1 MCFSMDQEKVAK
13 EIVALVGGKENIAHV
28 THCMTRLR
36 FNLHDDQLANKEML
50 EKTKGVMG
58 TMKSGGQ
65 FQVII
70 GNDVAQVYKEIM
82 KSTDVTT
89 KQGHDKAPKK
99 KQNPISAIFD
109 VIAGVFTPILP
120 AIAGAG
126 MIKGLLSLAA
136 TFGWMSPDDSTY
148 LILNAIGDGA
158 FYFLPLILA
167 FSAANKFGNNP
178 FVAVSVAAAVLHPQL
193 TALLGTGQN
202 TSFLGMPVTA
212 VTYASSVIPIVITIW
227 LASYVEKAVDKA
239 VHKSMKLILV
249 PMITLLIVVPLMLI
263 AIGPIGTI
271 IGNGLASG
279 ITALF
284 DHAGLFAGVLLGGT
298 MSLIII
304 TGMHYALIPIMIGTV
319 AQLGYDYILPIMFV
333 ANLAQAGAA
342 FGVFLK
348 SRNKEFKSIAM
359 STSITA
365 TMGITEP
372 AMYGVNMRLKKPFIA
387 ALIGGAVS
395 GAFISL
401 FNTKAYIVGGNAG
414 LPGLPILIGETFW
427 YAIIGMLIAF
437 VVGAVVT
444 YLLGFVDIPSNEA
457 KEESRETEDMIEIE
471 KVVEIGHTLV
481 KSEQIYSPLAGV
493 VHPLQEVSDPTFSR
507 EIMGKGIAIEPA
519 EGRVVSPVNGTV
531 VSIFNTKHAI
541 GLISDEGAEVLIH
554 IGIDTVKLEGKHFT
568 AHVQTGQQVKVG
580 ELLIEFDL
588 HEIRQAGFETITPV
602 IITNT
607 DQYPEIQ
614 PSTQAEMKETEL
626 LLTLRV

>member
-1 MCFSMDQEKVAK
+1 MDQEKVAK

-178 FVAVSVAAAVLHPQL
+178 FVAVAVAAAVLHPQL

-263 AIGPIGTI
+263 AIGPVGTI

-414 LPGLPILIGETFW
+414 LPGVPILIGETFW
-427 YAIIGMLIAF
+427 YAIIGMIIAF
-437 VVGAVVT
+437 VVGAVMT

-457 KEESRETEDMIEIE
+457 KEEPRETEEMIEIE

-481 KSEQIYSPLAGV
+481 KSEQIYSPLAGA

-568 AHVQTGQQVKVG
+568 THVQTGQQVKVG

>member
-1 MCFSMDQEKVAK
+1 MDQEKVAK

>member
-1 MCFSMDQEKVAK
+1 MDQEKVAK

-89 KQGHDKAPKK
+89 RQGHDKAPKK

-178 FVAVSVAAAVLHPQL
+178 FVAVTVAAAVLHPQL

-427 YAIIGMLIAF
+427 YAIIGMFIAF
-437 VVGAVVT
+437 VVGAVMT

-457 KEESRETEDMIEIE
+457 KEEPRETEDMIEIE

>member
-1 MCFSMDQEKVAK
+1 MDQEKVAK

-178 FVAVSVAAAVLHPQL
+178 FVAVAVAAAVLHPQL

-414 LPGLPILIGETFW
+414 LPGVPILIGETFW
-427 YAIIGMLIAF
+427 YAIIGMIIAF
-437 VVGAVVT
+437 VVGAVMT

-457 KEESRETEDMIEIE
+457 KEEPRETEEMIEIE

-568 AHVQTGQQVKVG
+568 THVQTGQQVKVG

-588 HEIRQAGFETITPV
+588 HAIRQAGFETITPV

>member
-178 FVAVSVAAAVLHPQL
+178 FVAVAVAAAVLHPQL

-263 AIGPIGTI
+263 AIGPVGTI

-414 LPGLPILIGETFW
+414 LPGVPILIGETFW
-427 YAIIGMLIAF
+427 YAIIGMIIAF
-437 VVGAVVT
+437 VVGAVMT

-457 KEESRETEDMIEIE
+457 KEEPRETEEMIEIE

-481 KSEQIYSPLAGV
+481 KSEQIYSPLAGA

-568 AHVQTGQQVKVG
+568 THVQTGQQVKVG

>member
-1 MCFSMDQEKVAK
+1 MDQEKVAK

-89 KQGHDKAPKK
+89 RQGHDKAPKK

-178 FVAVSVAAAVLHPQL
+178 FVAVTVAAAVLHPQL

-284 DHAGLFAGVLLGGT
+284 DQAGLFAGVLLGGT

-427 YAIIGMLIAF
+427 YAIIGMIIAF
-437 VVGAVVT
+437 VVGAVMT

-457 KEESRETEDMIEIE
+457 KEEPRETEDMIEIE

>member
-178 FVAVSVAAAVLHPQL
+178 FVAVAVAAAVLHPQL

-263 AIGPIGTI
+263 AIGPVGTI

-414 LPGLPILIGETFW
+414 LPGVPILIGETFW
-427 YAIIGMLIAF
+427 YAIIGMIIAF
-437 VVGAVVT
+437 VVGAVMT

-457 KEESRETEDMIEIE
+457 KEEPRETEEMIEIE

-568 AHVQTGQQVKVG
+568 THVQTGQQVKVG

>member
-1 MCFSMDQEKVAK
+1 MDKEKVAK

-36 FNLHDDQLANKEML
+36 FNLHDDQLANKELL

-70 GNDVAQVYKEIM
+70 GNDVAEVYKEM
-82 KSTDVTT
+82 VKSTNLIESS
-89 KQGHDKAPKK
+89 QGEHKTQKK

-126 MIKGLLSLAA
+126 MIKGLLSLVA

-148 LILNAIGDGA
+148 MILSAIGDGA

-178 FVAVSVAAAVLHPQL
+178 FVAVAVAASVLHPQL

-227 LASYVEKAVDKA
+227 LASYVEKAVDK
-239 VHKSMKLILV
+239 VIHKSMKLILV
-249 PMITLLIVVPLMLI
+249 PMLTLLIVVPLMLI

-284 DHAGLFAGVLLGGT
+284 DHAGLFAGLLLGGT

-304 TGMHYALIPIMIGTV
+304 TGMHYALIPIMIGSV
-319 AQLGYDYILPIMFV
+319 AQLGYDYIFPMMFV

-342 FGVFLK
+342 FGVFLRT
-348 SRNKEFKSIAM
+348 RNKEFKSIAI

-401 FNTKAYIVGGNAG
+401 FKTKAYIIGGNAG
-414 LPGLPILIGETFW
+414 LPGLPVLIGETFL
-427 YAIIGMLIAF
+427 YAIIGLIIAF

-444 YLLGFVDIPSNEA
+444 YLLGFVDIPSDND
-457 KEESRETEDMIEIE
+457 KEEPTEKEGTTEHVLI
-471 KVVEIGHTLV
+471 
-481 KSEQIYSPLAGV
+481 KSEAIYSPLAGV
-493 VHPLQEVSDPTFSR
+493 VHPLKEVSDPTFSR
-507 EIMGKGIAIEPA
+507 EIMGKGMAIEPA

-568 AHVQTGQQVKVG
+568 AHVQTGDQVKIG

-607 DQYPEIQ
+607 DQYLEIETSSQ
-614 PSTQAEMKETEL
+614 PAIKEKEL
-626 LLTLRV
+626 LLTLRA

>member
-1 MCFSMDQEKVAK
+1 MDQEKVAK

-457 KEESRETEDMIEIE
+457 KEESREIEDMIEIE

>member
-1 MCFSMDQEKVAK
+1 MDQEKVAK

-65 FQVII
+65 FQVIV

-457 KEESRETEDMIEIE
+457 KEESRETEDIIEIE

>member
-1 MCFSMDQEKVAK
+1 MDQEKVAK

-227 LASYVEKAVDKA
+227 LASYVEKGVDKA

-457 KEESRETEDMIEIE
+457 KEESRETEDIIEIE

>member
-1 MCFSMDQEKVAK
+1 MDKEKVAK

-70 GNDVAQVYKEIM
+70 GNDVAEVYKEM
-82 KSTDVTT
+82 VKSTNLIESS
-89 KQGHDKAPKK
+89 QGEHKTQKK

-126 MIKGLLSLAA
+126 MIKGLLSLVV
-136 TFGWMSPDDSTY
+136 TFGWMSPDNSTY
-148 LILNAIGDGA
+148 MILSAIGDGA

-202 TSFLGMPVTA
+202 TSFLGLPVTA

-227 LASYVEKAVDKA
+227 LASYVEKAVDK
-239 VHKSMKLILV
+239 VIHKSMKLILV

-284 DHAGLFAGVLLGGT
+284 DHAGLFAGLLLGGT

-304 TGMHYALIPIMIGTV
+304 TGMHYALIPIMIGSV

-348 SRNKEFKSIAM
+348 TRNKEFKSIAI

-401 FNTKAYIVGGNAG
+401 FKTKAYIVGGNAG
-414 LPGLPILIGETFW
+414 LPGLPILIGETFL
-427 YAIIGMLIAF
+427 YAIIGLIIAF

-444 YLLGFVDIPSNEA
+444 YLLGFVDIPSEND
-457 KEESRETEDMIEIE
+457 KEEPTEKEVTTEHVLI
-471 KVVEIGHTLV
+471 
-481 KSEQIYSPLAGV
+481 KSETIYSPLAGV

-507 EIMGKGIAIEPA
+507 EIMGKGMAIEPT
-519 EGRVVSPVNGTV
+519 EGRVVSPVNGMV

-541 GLISDEGAEVLIH
+541 GLISDDGAEVLIH

-568 AHVQTGQQVKVG
+568 AHVQTGAQVKVG

-607 DQYPEIQ
+607 EQYPEIETSSQ
-614 PSTQAEMKETEL
+614 TEIKEKER
-626 LLTLRV
+626 LLTLRA

>member
-1 MCFSMDQEKVAK
+1 MDQEKVAK

-178 FVAVSVAAAVLHPQL
+178 FVAVAVAAAVLHPQL

-414 LPGLPILIGETFW
+414 LPGVPILIGETFW
-427 YAIIGMLIAF
+427 YAIIGMIIAF
-437 VVGAVVT
+437 VVGAVMT

-457 KEESRETEDMIEIE
+457 KEEPRETEEMIKIE

-568 AHVQTGQQVKVG
+568 THVQTGQQVKVG

>member
-1 MCFSMDQEKVAK
+1 MDQEKVAK

-136 TFGWMSPDDSTY
+136 TFGWMSPDGSTY

-437 VVGAVVT
+437 VVGAVMT

-471 KVVEIGHTLV
+471 KVVEIGHSLV

-568 AHVQTGQQVKVG
+568 AHVKTGQQVKVG

-588 HEIRQAGFETITPV
+588 HEIREAGFETITPV

>member
-89 KQGHDKAPKK
+89 RQGHDKAPKK

-178 FVAVSVAAAVLHPQL
+178 FVAVTVAAAVLHPQL

-427 YAIIGMLIAF
+427 YAIIGMFIAF
-437 VVGAVVT
+437 VVGAVMT

-457 KEESRETEDMIEIE
+457 KEEPRETEDMIEIE

>member
-457 KEESRETEDMIEIE
+457 KEESREIEDMIEIE

>member
-1 MCFSMDQEKVAK
+1 MDQEKVAK

-178 FVAVSVAAAVLHPQL
+178 FVAVAVAAAVLHPQL

-414 LPGLPILIGETFW
+414 LPGVPILIGETFW

-437 VVGAVVT
+437 VVGAVMT

-457 KEESRETEDMIEIE
+457 KEEPRETEEMIEIE

-568 AHVQTGQQVKVG
+568 THVQTGQQVKVG

>member
-1 MCFSMDQEKVAK
+1 MDQEKVAK

-348 SRNKEFKSIAM
+348 SRNKEFKSIAI

>member
-1 MCFSMDQEKVAK
+1 MDQEKVAK

-36 FNLHDDQLANKEML
+36 FNLHDDQLADKEGL

-82 KSTDVTT
+82 KSTDIAA
-89 KQGHDKAPKK
+89 KIQGKEKGLQK

-126 MIKGLLSLAA
+126 MIKGLLSLAV
-136 TFGWMSPDDSTY
+136 TFGWMSPEDSTY
-148 LILNAIGDGA
+148 QILNAIGDGA

-178 FVAVSVAAAVLHPQL
+178 FVAVAVAAAVLHPQL
-193 TALLGTGQN
+193 TALLGTGQS
-202 TSFLGMPVTA
+202 TSFMGIPVTA
-212 VTYASSVIPIVITIW
+212 VTYASSVIPMVITIW
-227 LASYVEKAVDKA
+227 LASYVEKFIDNLI
-239 VHKSMKLILV
+239 HKSMKLILV
-249 PMITLLIVVPLMLI
+249 PMLTLLIVVPLMLI

-279 ITALF
+279 IIALF

-304 TGMHYALIPIMIGTV
+304 TGMHYALIPIMIGSV

-372 AMYGVNMRLKKPFIA
+372 AMYGVNMRLKKPFVA

-401 FNTKAYIVGGNAG
+401 FKTKAYIVGGNAG
-414 LPGLPILIGETFW
+414 LPGLPILVGETFW
-427 YAIIGMLIAF
+427 YAIIGLIIAF
-437 VVGAVVT
+437 IVGAVMT
-444 YLLGFVDIPSNEA
+444 YILGFIDIPTNEA
-457 KEESRETEDMIEIE
+457 QEESKETEEFIGLE
-471 KVVEIGHTLV
+471 KEVTTENKLV
-481 KSEQIYSPLAGV
+481 QNEQICSPIAGV
-493 VHPLQEVSDPTFSR
+493 VHPLQAVSDPTFSR
-507 EIMGKGIAIEPA
+507 EIMGKGLAIEPA

-541 GLISDEGAEVLIH
+541 GLISDAGAEVLIH
-554 IGIDTVKLEGKHFT
+554 IGIDTVKLGGKHFT
-568 AHVQTGQQVKVG
+568 AHVETGQQVKVG

-588 HEIRQAGFETITPV
+588 QEIRQAGFETITPV

-607 DQYPEIQ
+607 DQYPEIE
-614 PSTQAEMKETEL
+614 PSSLAEVKEKEL

>member
-178 FVAVSVAAAVLHPQL
+178 FVAVAVAAAVLHPQL

-263 AIGPIGTI
+263 AIGPVGTI

-414 LPGLPILIGETFW
+414 LPGVPILIGETFW
-427 YAIIGMLIAF
+427 YAIIGMIIAF
-437 VVGAVVT
+437 VVGAVMT

-457 KEESRETEDMIEIE
+457 KEEPRETEEMIEIE

-568 AHVQTGQQVKVG
+568 THVQTGQQVKVG

-588 HEIRQAGFETITPV
+588 HAIRQAGFETITPV

>member
-1 MCFSMDQEKVAK
+1 MDKEKVAK

-36 FNLHDDQLANKEML
+36 FNLHDDQLADKERL

-82 KSTDVTT
+82 KSSDIAASI
-89 KQGHDKAPKK
+89 QGKEKGMQK

-148 LILNAIGDGA
+148 QILNAIGDGA

-178 FVAVSVAAAVLHPQL
+178 FIAVSVAAAVLHPQL
-193 TALLGTGQN
+193 TALLGTGQS
-202 TSFLGMPVTA
+202 TSFMGIPVTA

-227 LASYVEKAVDKA
+227 LASYVEKFVDNLI
-239 VHKSMKLILV
+239 HKSMKLILV
-249 PMITLLIVVPLMLI
+249 PMLTLLIVVPLMLI

-279 ITALF
+279 IIALF

-304 TGMHYALIPIMIGTV
+304 TGMHYALIPIMIGSV

-401 FNTKAYIVGGNAG
+401 FKTKAYIVGGNAG
-414 LPGLPILIGETFW
+414 LPGLPILVGETFW
-427 YAIIGMLIAF
+427 YAIIGLIIAF
-437 VVGAVVT
+437 IVGAVMT
-444 YLLGFVDIPSNEA
+444 YILGFIDIPTNEDQ
-457 KEESRETEDMIEIE
+457 EESKETAEFIGLE
-471 KVVEIGHTLV
+471 KEGTTENALV
-481 KSEQIYSPLAGV
+481 QNEQICSPIAGV
-493 VHPLQEVSDPTFSR
+493 VHPLQAVSDPTFSR
-507 EIMGKGIAIEPA
+507 EIMGKGLAIEPA

-541 GLISDEGAEVLIH
+541 GLISDAGAEVLIH
-554 IGIDTVKLEGKHFT
+554 IGIDTVKLGGKHFT
-568 AHVQTGQQVKVG
+568 AHVETGQQVKVG

-588 HEIRQAGFETITPV
+588 QEIRQAGFETITPV

-607 DQYPEIQ
+607 DQYPKIE
-614 PSTQAEMKETEL
+614 SSSLAEVKEKEL

>member
-178 FVAVSVAAAVLHPQL
+178 FVAVAVAAAVLHPQL

-414 LPGLPILIGETFW
+414 LPGVPILIGETFW
-427 YAIIGMLIAF
+427 YAIIGMIIAF
-437 VVGAVVT
+437 VVGAVMT

-457 KEESRETEDMIEIE
+457 KEEPRETEEMIEIE

-568 AHVQTGQQVKVG
+568 THVQTGQQVKVG

-588 HEIRQAGFETITPV
+588 HAIRQAGFETITPV

>member
-1 MCFSMDQEKVAK
+1 MDQEKVAK

-36 FNLHDDQLANKEML
+36 FNLHDDQLADKERL

-82 KSTDVTT
+82 KSTDIAA
-89 KQGHDKAPKK
+89 KIQGKEKGMQK

-109 VIAGVFTPILP
+109 IIAGVFTPILP

-136 TFGWMSPDDSTY
+136 TFGWMLPEDSTY
-148 LILNAIGDGA
+148 QILNAIGDGA

-178 FVAVSVAAAVLHPQL
+178 FVAVAVAAAVLHPQL
-193 TALLGTGQN
+193 TVLLGTGQS
-202 TSFLGMPVTA
+202 TSFMGIPVTA

-227 LASYVEKAVDKA
+227 LASYVEKFVDNLI
-239 VHKSMKLILV
+239 HKSMKLILV

-271 IGNGLASG
+271 IGNGLATG
-279 ITALF
+279 IIGLF

-304 TGMHYALIPIMIGTV
+304 TGMHYALIPIMIGSV

-348 SRNKEFKSIAM
+348 SRNKEFKSIAI

-401 FNTKAYIVGGNAG
+401 FKTKAYIVGGNAG
-414 LPGLPILIGETFW
+414 LPGLPILVGETFW
-427 YAIIGMLIAF
+427 YAIIGLIIAF
-437 VVGAVVT
+437 IVGAVMT
-444 YLLGFVDIPSNEA
+444 YILGFIDIPTNEA
-457 KEESRETEDMIEIE
+457 QEESKETEEIIAVE
-471 KVVEIGHTLV
+471 KEAATENTHVQN
-481 KSEQIYSPLAGV
+481 EQIFSPIAGA
-493 VHPLQEVSDPTFSR
+493 VHPLQAVSDPTFSR
-507 EIMGKGIAIEPA
+507 EIMGKGLAIEPT

-541 GLISDEGAEVLIH
+541 GLISDAGAEVLIH
-554 IGIDTVKLEGKHFT
+554 IGIDTVKLGGKHFT
-568 AHVQTGQQVKVG
+568 AHVETGQQVKVG

-588 HEIRQAGFETITPV
+588 QEIRQAGFETITPV

-607 DQYPEIQ
+607 DQYPEIEL
-614 PSTQAEMKETEL
+614 SSLAEVKEKEL

>member
-13 EIVALVGGKENIAHV
+13 EIVALVGGKENIALV

-178 FVAVSVAAAVLHPQL
+178 FVAVAVAAAVLHPQL

-414 LPGLPILIGETFW
+414 LPGVPILIGETFW
-427 YAIIGMLIAF
+427 YAIIGMIIAF
-437 VVGAVVT
+437 VVGAVMT

-457 KEESRETEDMIEIE
+457 KEEPRETEEMIEIE

-568 AHVQTGQQVKVG
+568 THVQTGQQVKVG

>member
-1 MCFSMDQEKVAK
+1 MDQEKVAK
-13 EIVALVGGKENIAHV
+13 EIVALVGGKENIALV

-178 FVAVSVAAAVLHPQL
+178 FVAVAVAAAVLHPQL

-414 LPGLPILIGETFW
+414 LPGVPILIGETFW
-427 YAIIGMLIAF
+427 YAIIGMIIAF
-437 VVGAVVT
+437 VVGAVMT

-457 KEESRETEDMIEIE
+457 KEEPRETEEMIEIE

-568 AHVQTGQQVKVG
+568 THVQTGQQVKVG

>member
-1 MCFSMDQEKVAK
+1 MCSSMDQEKVAK

>member
-1 MCFSMDQEKVAK
+1 MDQEKVAK

-541 GLISDEGAEVLIH
+541 GLISDDGAEVLIH

>member
-178 FVAVSVAAAVLHPQL
+178 FVAVAVAAAVLHPQL

-414 LPGLPILIGETFW
+414 LPGVPILIGETFW
-427 YAIIGMLIAF
+427 YAIIGMIIAF
-437 VVGAVVT
+437 VVGAVMT

-457 KEESRETEDMIEIE
+457 KEEPRETEEMIEIE

-568 AHVQTGQQVKVG
+568 THVQTGQQVKVG

>member
-1 MCFSMDQEKVAK
+1 MDQEKVAK

-178 FVAVSVAAAVLHPQL
+178 FVAVAVAAAVLHPQL

-414 LPGLPILIGETFW
+414 LPGVPILIGETFW
-427 YAIIGMLIAF
+427 YAIIGMIIAF
-437 VVGAVVT
+437 VVGAVMT

-457 KEESRETEDMIEIE
+457 KEEPRETEEMIEIE

-568 AHVQTGQQVKVG
+568 THVQTGQQVKVG

>member
-1 MCFSMDQEKVAK
+1 MDQEKVAK

-178 FVAVSVAAAVLHPQL
+178 FVAVAVAAAVLHPQL

-263 AIGPIGTI
+263 AIGPVGTI

-414 LPGLPILIGETFW
+414 LPGVPILIGETFW
-427 YAIIGMLIAF
+427 YAIIGMIIAF
-437 VVGAVVT
+437 VVGAVMT

-457 KEESRETEDMIEIE
+457 KEEPRETEEMIEIE

-568 AHVQTGQQVKVG
+568 THVQTGQQVKVG